1 MIRLLL
7 LLHFVWLPLSALELS
22 IQSGRE
28 ASENYSILHLRDS
41 FPFSCVSSRND
52 FDVIVRVECNATKI
66 RPLPAM
72 VNNHFVITKTPTSII
87 ITPKTKIALFPVGFD
102 LRYDSQIYSS
112 KELKVN
118 HWTIIGYTKELPM
131 LPTSKPNPNAINIPM
146 KLAKESYPF
155 VGGLDLKGN
164 PIKIKSVQD
173 VNDYMELKKAYKAKD
188 YSKVLYIAKDTLKK
202 SPNTIFANELM
213 LYQLR
218 ALHYLENYESL
229 IALSK
234 QFVRQYSSDPNIAEV
249 LAYTAHAYG
258 ELGQNNDSD
267 YFYDRLFTE
276 HEEDPFAAEGMY
288 FKAKHL
294 EVQGS
299 GKKAAKYYRE
309 ALSRTKD
316 VHLASACAFELAGL
330 EMAAEN
336 REKAK
341 EYIEKVARVNP
352 EYFSEVRPEAE
363 KMIEILQG
371 HKDPLT
377 AAKIT
382 QSLIKG
388 VPYKSAEHQALLK
401 NLGELYAQG
410 DKKAQALDT
419 FNEYIKLFPY
429 GEALAEVRRA
439 KDGLFFEKEEPSGAK
454 GIKKYEDLI
463 ERYGNDSIGQKALYK
478 KAQLLFK
485 EEKFETLLEMENDLY
500 KLDTTAY
507 PEANSLISKSAI
519 ESTKKKLQ
527 EGKCAEALSMQK
539 MYRIKLMPQWD
550 GLTFDC
556 ALKMGNFPVAKSLAQ
571 THIKSEAIPERQ
583 VWLNRLVKTHFALGE
598 YKEAMCAGKDLI
610 ALLEVQKNSPLN
622 DIYRTMF
629 DSAQRSLDDVGMIKY
644 IKGCEDAFS
653 NDFNDIE
660 RYSQMVALGLKRK
673 DDVMVQSYAN
683 KVMALQKRTSTTTQ
697 SPFIEFTLAQVLMNQ
712 EKNKEALS
720 VLKGLNTLKMNPEKK
735 SRQQYLIGS
744 LAMKMGNSTDAK
756 AAFNASIKAD
766 KTSAW
771 GKLAKDALGLL

>member
-1 MIRLLL
+1 MIRWLL
-7 LLHFVWLPLSALELS
+7 LLHLVWLPLTALELS

-28 ASENYSILHLRDS
+28 ASQNYSVLHLRDS
-41 FPFSCVSSRND
+41 LPFTCVSNRND
-52 FDVIVRVECNATKI
+52 FDEIVRIECNSTKI
-66 RPLPAM
+66 RSIPAV
-72 VNNHFVITKTPTSII
+72 VNKHFTITQTPSSIL
-87 ITPKTKIALFPVGFD
+87 ITPKTKIALFSVGFD

-112 KELKVN
+112 QQKKVN

-131 LPTSKPNPNAINIPM
+131 LPNTKANPNAINLPI
-146 KLAKESYPF
+146 KLTKESYPF

-164 PIKIKSVQD
+164 PIKIKNVQD

-188 YSKVLYIAKDTLKK
+188 YSKVLYITRDTLKK
-202 SPNTIFANELM
+202 HPNTIFANELM
-213 LYQLR
+213 VYQLR
-218 ALHYLENYESL
+218 ALHYLGDYEPL

-234 QFVRQYSSDPNIAEV
+234 QFVRQYSSDQNLAEV

-276 HEEDPFAAEGMY
+276 HEEDPFAAQGMY

-294 EVQGS
+294 EVQGGS
-299 GKKAAKYYRE
+299 KKAAKYYRE

-316 VHLASACAFELAGL
+316 VNLASACAFELARI
-330 EMAAEN
+330 EMGTGN
-336 REKAK
+336 QEKAK
-341 EYIEKVARVNP
+341 EYIEKIARVNP
-352 EYFSEVRPEAE
+352 EYFSEVRAE
-363 KMIEILQG
+363 SLKMIEILEG

-388 VPYKSAEHQALLK
+388 VPHKSAEHQIFLK
-401 NLGELYAQG
+401 KLGELYAQG
-410 DKKAQALDT
+410 DKKAQALET

-429 GEALAEVRRA
+429 GDALEEVRRA
-439 KDGLFFEKEEPSGAK
+439 KDGLFFEKEEPSGDK

-463 ERYGNDSIGQKALYK
+463 ERYGNDSIGKKALYK

-485 EEKFETLLEMENDLY
+485 EGKFEAILGLENELY

-507 PEANSLISKSAI
+507 PEANTLISKSAV

-539 MYRIKLMPQWD
+539 MYRIKLLPQWD

-556 ALKMGNFPVAKSLAQ
+556 ALKMGNFPVAKSLAK
-571 THIKSEAIPERQ
+571 THIKSQAILERQ

-598 YKEAMCAGKDLI
+598 YKEAMRAGKDLI
-610 ALLEVQKNSPLN
+610 ALLDIQKNPPIN

-629 DSAQRSLDDVGMIKY
+629 DSAQRSLDDVGMVKY
-644 IKGCEDAFS
+644 IKGCEEAFP

-660 RYSQMVALGLKRK
+660 RYSQMVSLGLKRK

-712 EKNKEALS
+712 DKNKEALG

-744 LAMKMGNSTDAK
+744 LAMKMGNSTEAK
-756 AAFNASIKAD
+756 AAFNACIKAD